1 MADSPRSRIVWLIT
15 VLAGSILFFPFLG
28 SVSLFDWDEI
38 NFAEVAREMIV
49 TGDYLN
55 VQINFQPFWEKPPLF
70 FWLQVI
76 SMKLFGINEFA
87 ARFPNA
93 LCGICT
99 LIILYHIGK
108 RMYDHRMGVI
118 WMLVYAGSILPFF
131 YFKSGIIDPWFN
143 LLITLGIYFGAGYL
157 LLDANRSLNAL
168 LSGAFIG
175 LAVLTK
181 GPVALLLFGLTGLV
195 YLIIT
200 RFRMRLRLQHIALFF
215 AGLMIT
221 GGCWF
226 IIQLLTG
233 HADVVGDFIR
243 YQVRL
248 FNTRDAGHGG
258 FPLYHVVV
266 LFAGV
271 FPASVFVLSSIRK
284 ITGRNSKTSTG
295 ALFGLKYRGIH
306 SLYPTPVPSPA
317 SRGGV
322 QGRGTLNQGS
332 SFRKAWSQICL
343 ILLLVVLVV
352 FSIVRTKIVH
362 YSSLAYFPLT
372 WMASEYIYHVVT
384 QKAEVNRLTRISL
397 GILGSIWIVVLIL
410 LVIALMNKD
419 SLLSSGMI
427 RDAFA
432 AANLQ
437 ANVTWTGWEALV
449 VLPLILSMILFYVLK
464 ENRTRVIVIF
474 AGTLLFSFISMSVI
488 LPKAE
493 GYTQRAAIE
502 FYREKGPEDC
512 YIHTLG
518 FKSYAHFFYGQKK
531 PPENPLSYDQEWL
544 LKGRIDKPVYFV
556 YKITRKQRYQDEYP
570 QLKILYERN
579 GFVFARRE
587 MPDLSNH

>member
-284 ITGRNSKTSTG
+284 I
-295 ALFGLKYRGIH
+295 
-306 SLYPTPVPSPA
+306 
-317 SRGGV
+317 
-322 QGRGTLNQGS
+322 NQGS

>member
-1 MADSPRSRIVWLIT
+1 MNDSSRSLYVWFLT
-15 VLAGSILFFPFLG
+15 ALAGSLLFLPFLG

-38 NFAEVAREMIV
+38 NFAEASREMIV

-55 VQINFQPFWEKPPLF
+55 VQINFRPFWEKPPLF
-70 FWLQVI
+70 FWLQVL
-76 SMKLFGINEFA
+76 SMKTFGVNDFA

-93 LCGICT
+93 LCGVIT

-108 RMYDHRMGVI
+108 RLVDHRMGI
-118 WMLVYAGSILPFF
+118 TWMIVYAGSILPFF

-143 LLITLGIYFGAGYL
+143 LFILLGIYFGAGYL
-157 LLDANRSLNAL
+157 FLDAKRSLHAL
-168 LSGAFIG
+168 LSGSFIG
-175 LAVLTK
+175 LAILTK

-200 RFRMRLRLQHIALFF
+200 RFRMRLRFVHVILFLT
-215 AGLMIT
+215 GLVLM

-226 IIQLLTG
+226 LIQVLTG
-233 HADVVGDFIR
+233 HADVVSDFIR

-248 FNTRDAGHGG
+248 FSTRDAGHGG
-258 FPLYHVVV
+258 FPLYHILV

-271 FPASVFVLSSIRK
+271 FPASVFAFSGFREP
-284 ITGRNSKTSTG
+284 RQE
-295 ALFGLKYRGIH
+295 A
-306 SLYPTPVPSPA
+306 
-317 SRGGV
+317 
-322 QGRGTLNQGS
+322 

-352 FSIVRTKIVH
+352 FSLVRTKIVH

-372 WMASEYIYHVVT
+372 WMASQSVYRLIT
-384 QKAEVNRLTRISL
+384 QKAGLNRLTRIML
-397 GILGSIWIVVLIL
+397 GIMGFIWIMVLIL
-410 LVIALMNKD
+410 LVITLMKKD
-419 SLLSSGMI
+419 SLLASGWI

-432 AANLQ
+432 ASNLQ
-437 ANVTWTGWEALV
+437 ANVTWSGWEVLV
-449 VLPLILSMILFYVLK
+449 SLPLVLSLILFYALK
-464 ENRTRVIVIF
+464 DPPKRVTGIF
-474 AGTLLFSFISMSVI
+474 IGTLLFSFITMAVI

-502 FYREKGPEDC
+502 FYQEKSQEDC

-518 FKSYAHFFYGQKK
+518 FKSYAHLFYGRKK
-531 PPENPLSYDQEWL
+531 PPQNPLSYDQEWL
-544 LKGRIDKPVYFV
+544 LKGRIDKPVYIV

-579 GFVFARRE
+579 GFVFARRD
-587 MPDLSNH
+587 MPDHLY